1 MERFSMIE
9 RVWKKYLTANIEN
22 GEYSYVQ
29 AFWSKEILEK
39 KVWKVSHYKLDLR
52 FEDNEI
58 AVLIETK
65 TKFVDSDRE
74 QLAEYLLE
82 EKILNPNKKIIAILA
97 NTSNDKINVWMDEIS
112 DKNFLPEE
120 TVLDSMDHYRKLFNV
135 KKQND
140 KEAVMKNTYKLNEIL
155 HKVDIDEKTRSQ
167 FIGTALLYL
176 KDLVN
181 KEHTQ
186 YITEFLVNKF
196 NDYWRAIWTNWII
209 QSIRETLN
217 QLLDGSENKEIKIKL
232 LQKNILEDQK
242 VKKLS
247 IDSRINVL
255 DFILMEIYKNINDDS
270 SEWQDILNLFF
281 IAFNKYT
288 GKADKNQAFTP
299 DHITDFMARLTEVDR
314 TKVVLDATC
323 GSGSFLV
330 QAMVKEL
337 ADCRR
342 RTTENEAKELMKIV
356 KQKHIFWIEV
366 EEKAYWLSTTN
377 MLIHGDW
384 NSNIKFASCFDC
396 KDFIQKACP
405 DVILMNPPY
414 NAKPIT
420 IPKEY
425 KTNWKKDKDWN
436 DKKEDPTKWLVFIR
450 YLSDVIKDLNQ
461 KNEKEWKPHKLVK
474 LAVLLPVSAAIW
486 TDNSMV
492 EEKKKMLEENT
503 LEAVFTLPDEVFY
516 PWASVTA
523 CCMLF
528 TLWKPH
534 SKDKETFFWYY
545 KEDWFKKKKNL
556 WRVEQFDS
564 EDNSIWIKI
573 RDNWLSCFKNHKII
587 DWLSATAIV
596 NWDDE
601 WLCEAYMKTDYSKLT
616 EYDFLRVRNN
626 YLSYLAWAWKW
637 SYFYKYT
644 SDCWKKQMNFNVNQ
658 RKEFMIEKL
667 FDVQLSKWDIKLD
680 EVDEWNIPLI
690 SSWETTN
697 WVVWYIT
704 EKWDWK
710 AKIFGGNR
718 ITLDMF
724 CNVFYQHE
732 DFYSVSHWRVN
743 ILNPKFRL
751 NNFIWLF
758 ISTIINKEQF
768 KWSYWRAVYSD
779 ESKNMIIKLP
789 IVRDINW
796 SPIIDKNKEFSDEWY
811 IPDREFMENYI
822 KNLPYWDRI

>member
-1 MERFSMIE
+1 MERFWMIE
-9 RVWKKYLTANIEN
+9 RVWRKYLTANIEN

-167 FIGTALLYL
+167 FVGTALLYL

-247 IDSRINVL
+247 IDSRITVL

-342 RTTENEAKELMKIV
+342 GATENEAKELMKIV

-377 MLIHGDW
+377 MLIHWDG
-384 NSNIKFASCFDC
+384 NSNIKFDSCFNC
-396 KDFIQKACP
+396 KEFIQKANP
-405 DVILMNPPY
+405 DIILMNPPY

-420 IPKEY
+420 IPNEY
-425 KTNWKKDKDWN
+425 KHGWWKDL
-436 DKKEDPTKWLVFIR
+436 KEDPTKWLVFIR
-450 YLSDVIKDLNQ
+450 YLSDIIKDLNY
-461 KNEKEWKPHKLVK
+461 KNEREWKPHKLVK
-474 LAVLLPVSAAIW
+474 LAVLLPVAVAIW
-486 TDNSMV
+486 TWNLIT
-492 EEKKKMLEENT
+492 EEKKKMLEDNT
-503 LEAVFTLPDEVFY
+503 LEAVFTLPNEVFY
-516 PWASVTA
+516 PWASVSA
-523 CCMLF
+523 CCMFL

-534 SKDKETFFWYY
+534 PKDKETFFGYY
-545 KEDWFKKKKNL
+545 KDDWFKKKKNL
-556 WRVEQFDS
+556 WRVEQFDN

-573 RDNWLSCFKNHKII
+573 RDKWLSCFKNHKII

-596 NWDDE
+596 NWEDE
-601 WLCEAYMKTDYSKLT
+601 RLCEAYMKTDYSKLT
-616 EYDFLRVRNN
+616 EKDFQETINN
-626 YLSYLAWAWKW
+626 YLAYL
-637 SYFYKYT
+637 
-644 SDCWKKQMNFNVNQ
+644 V
-658 RKEFMIEKL
+658 
-667 FDVQLSKWDIKLD
+667 SKWD
-680 EVDEWNIPLI
+680 
-690 SSWETTN
+690 
-697 WVVWYIT
+697 
-704 EKWDWK
+704 
-710 AKIFGGNR
+710 
-718 ITLDMF
+718 
-724 CNVFYQHE
+724 VF
-732 DFYSVSHWRVN
+732 
-743 ILNPKFRL
+743 
-751 NNFIWLF
+751 
-758 ISTIINKEQF
+758 
-768 KWSYWRAVYSD
+768 
-779 ESKNMIIKLP
+779 ES
-789 IVRDINW
+789 
-796 SPIIDKNKEFSDEWY
+796 
-811 IPDREFMENYI
+811 
-822 KNLPYWDRI
+822 

>member
-1 MERFSMIE
+1 MIE

-82 EKILNPNKKIIAILA
+82 EKGLNPNKKIIAILA
-97 NTSNDKINVWMDEIS
+97 NTSNEKINVWMDEIS

-140 KEAVMKNTYKLNEIL
+140 KEAVMKNTYKLNELL

-167 FIGTALLYL
+167 FVWTALLYL

-217 QLLDGSENKEIKIKL
+217 QLLDGSENKDIKIKL

-247 IDSRINVL
+247 IDSRIDVL

-342 RTTENEAKELMKIV
+342 GTTENEAKDLMKIV
-356 KQKHIFWIEV
+356 KQKHIFWIEI

-377 MLIHGDW
+377 MLIHWDG
-384 NSNIKFASCFDC
+384 NSNIKFDSCFNC
-396 KDFIQKACP
+396 KEFIEKANP
-405 DVILMNPPY
+405 DIILMNPPY

-420 IPKEY
+420 IPNEY
-425 KTNWKKDKDWN
+425 KKDWKKDKDWK
-436 DKKEDPTKWLVFIR
+436 DKKEDPTKWLIFIR
-450 YLSDVIKDLNQ
+450 YLSDIIKDINIR
-461 KNEKEWKPHKLVK
+461 NEKEWKAHKLVK
-474 LAVLLPVSAAIW
+474 LAVLLPVAVAIW
-486 TDNSMV
+486 SDKV
-492 EEKKKMLEENT
+492 IKDEKKKMLEDNT
-503 LEAVFTLPDEVFY
+503 LEAVFTLPNEIFY
-516 PWASVTA
+516 PWASASA

-534 SKDKETFFWYY
+534 PKDKETFFWYY
-545 KEDWFKKKKNL
+545 KEDWFKKRKVL

-564 EDNSIWIKI
+564 EDNSIRIEI
-573 RDNWLSCFKNHKII
+573 RDKWLSCYKNRKVI

-596 NWDDE
+596 NSNSE
-601 WLCEAYMKTDYSKLT
+601 RLCEAYMKTDYSNISIKNFIET
-616 EYDFLRVRNN
+616 RNK
-626 YLSYLAWAWKW
+626 YLSYLVNYWMWNDFSAFVSKHNNQPSLNDEIKNKTWKEFSLYPTFFDVVPW
-637 SYFYKYT
+637 KYYYSDEYEDWDTPYISASNENNWIQQFINLEPDFEWNRIITWKVWCTAFYQKYPFCAT
-644 SDCWKKQMNFNVNQ
+644 SDV
-658 RKEFMIEKL
+658 
-667 FDVQLSKWDIKLD
+667 
-680 EVDEWNIPLI
+680 
-690 SSWETTN
+690 
-697 WVVWYIT
+697 
-704 EKWDWK
+704 
-710 AKIFGGNR
+710 
-718 ITLDMF
+718 
-724 CNVFYQHE
+724 NVF
-732 DFYSVSHWRVN
+732 
-743 ILNPKFRL
+743 IPKFEMTQ
-751 NNFIWLF
+751 NIWLF
-758 ISTIINKEQF
+758 LVSIINFSENY
-768 KWSYWRAVYSD
+768 KWSYWRQCRVWN
-779 ESKNMIIKLP
+779 SKKIKIKLP
-789 IVRDINW
+789 VDNSW
-796 SPIIDKNKEFSDEWY
+796 N
-811 IPDREFMENYI
+811 PDREFMENYI